1 MKAEGDCVHWQSLSP
16 EQWAG
21 ILPDISSGQ
30 PVRIFSEVLGE
41 VIFWVRDQRAADEL
55 KRQGITETAYTFV
68 ELVQIQGKSPEF
80 LRDIHRFKKEFGA
93 TLAKTEPKPMLRAGR
108 QS

>member
-1 MKAEGDCVHWQSLSP
+1 MGRDPLHHQTGS
-16 EQWAG
+16 
-21 ILPDISSGQ
+21 